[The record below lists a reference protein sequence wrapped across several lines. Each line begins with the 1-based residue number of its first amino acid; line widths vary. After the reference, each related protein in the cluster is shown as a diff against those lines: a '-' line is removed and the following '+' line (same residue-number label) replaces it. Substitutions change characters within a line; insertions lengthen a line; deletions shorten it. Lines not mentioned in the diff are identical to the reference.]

1 MRVGDSSLNIGG
13 QKHPDTS
20 HTKQKIAN
28 LILLQYRIRLK
39 VLINGSITCYNSG
52 HEKISM
58 ELLN

>member
-1 MRVGDSSLNIGG
+1 MWVGDSSLSIGG
-13 QKHPDTS
+13 QKPSDTS

-28 LILLQYRIRLK
+28 LILLQYKIRLK
-39 VLINGSITCYNSG
+39 VLIDGSITCYNSG